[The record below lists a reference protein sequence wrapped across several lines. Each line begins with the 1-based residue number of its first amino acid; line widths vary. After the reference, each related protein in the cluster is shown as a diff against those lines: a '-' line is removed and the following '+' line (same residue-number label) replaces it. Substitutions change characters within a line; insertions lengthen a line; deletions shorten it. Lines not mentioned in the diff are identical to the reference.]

1 MTLHRPRARRAIGF
15 VVVALTACGFQ
26 ADALYTQENFSPK
39 HVARLKSVGSA
50 RLSPFGTRAAYLLS
64 IPRKPLKD
72 DDGRPWSELHVV
84 DTSGASRPYIIGKV
98 NISSIDWTP
107 DGQYVSFITKRGDDK
122 ESALYIIPIDGG
134 EARRVLSHD
143 AGVGSYSWHP
153 DGRRVAFVA
162 GEKKPKKRKEREDK
176 GFNAEIY
183 EEDWRP
189 RKVWIAEIADMTDP
203 WEEPADDK
211 AKDDNENGDA
221 ADEKPAE
228 TAATQP
234 AGKPRALD
242 LPGSAAD
249 VKWSPDGKLLAVT
262 LAPTPLIDD
271 SYMNQKLHV
280 IDVASGGVV
289 ARIDTPGKLGSFEWS
304 NDSKRLAIIAA
315 ADRND
320 PAEGRLIVAS
330 ASDGSYRDLLPD
342 FEGHV
347 SSIAWQDA
355 ETVMYL
361 ADERVTTSFGKVR
374 ADGSERKTLVPA
386 GKHVLSGLSL
396 SRDGMSAVMLCN
408 SPAHPPEV
416 FAMKHGDDGP
426 RRLTDSNPWL
436 SGLRFAAQEVV
447 TYKARDGLEID
458 GILFRPLDEQPGK
471 RYPLILCV
479 HGGPEAHEAN
489 GWLTNYSRPGQV
501 AAARGFAVFYPNYR
515 GSTGRGVAFSKT
527 GQKDMGGKEF
537 EDLVDAVDHLVATGL
552 VDGTKVGVT
561 GGSYGGYA
569 SAWCA
574 TALTERFAA
583 SVMFVGISDQV
594 SKFGTTDIPQ
604 EMYLVHERQYPWD
617 DWTKFQQRSPV
628 YHAPK
633 ARTPILILH
642 GKDDPRVHPS
652 QSMQMYRYLKTLG
665 EVPVRLV
672 MYPGEGHG
680 NRKAASRLD
689 YNMRMMQWFEHYL
702 TGPGGAP
709 PAWELDYEAEMG
721 KAK

>member
-1 MTLHRPRARRAIGF
+1 MSFLSPRALRAFGI
-15 VVVALTACGFQ
+15 VVVAQLVGGLETTAIF
-26 ADALYTQENFSPK
+26 AQERFTPR
-39 HVARLKSVGSA
+39 HVARLRTVSDAK
-50 RLSPFGTRAAYLLS
+50 LSPFGTRAAYLLS
-64 IPRKPLKD
+64 VPRKPLKD

-98 NISSIDWTP
+98 NISSIGWMP
-107 DGQYVSFITKRGDDK
+107 DGQAVSFVTKRGDDK
-122 ESALYIIPIDGG
+122 ENALYIIPIDGG
-134 EARRVLSHD
+134 EARRVLTHD
-143 AGVGSYSWHP
+143 VGVGSYSWHP

-162 GEKKPKKRKEREDK
+162 GEKKPKKLNEREDK
-176 GFNAEIY
+176 GFKAEIY

-189 RKVWIAEIADMTDP
+189 SKVWIAEISDLSDP
-203 WEEPADDK
+203 WEETADD
-211 AKDDNENGDA
+211 ANESEDGGEA
-221 ADEKPAE
+221 AVEKSTPAV
-228 TAATQP
+228 ATRP
-234 AGKPRALD
+234 GGKPRALD
-242 LPGSAAD
+242 LPGSAAE
-249 VKWSPDGKLLAVT
+249 VKWSPDGKLLAIT
-262 LAPTPLIDD
+262 LAPTPLVDD

-280 IDVASGGVV
+280 IDAETGEIVT
-289 ARIDTPGKLGSFEWS
+289 RIETPGKLGSFEWS
-304 NDSKRLAIIAA
+304 GDSKRLAIIAA

-330 ASDGSYRDLLPD
+330 ASDGTYRDVLPNLD
-342 FEGHV
+342 GHV
-347 SSIAWQDA
+347 TSIAWQNAD
-355 ETVMYL
+355 TIMYL
-361 ADERVTTSFGKVR
+361 ADERVTTSFGKVN
-374 ADGSERKTLVPA
+374 ADGSEQKTLVPS
-386 GKHVLSGLSL
+386 GKQVLSGLSL
-396 SRDGMSAVMLCN
+396 SRDGMSGVMLC
-408 SPAHPPEV
+408 SASTHPPEV

-436 SGLRFAAQEVV
+436 SDMRFAPQEVV

-458 GILFRPLDEQPGK
+458 GILIRPLDEQRGK

-515 GSTGRGVAFSKT
+515 GSTGRGVGFSKM
-527 GQKDMGGKEF
+527 GQNDMGGKEF
-537 EDLVDAVDHLVATGL
+537 DDLVDAVDHLVASGL
-552 VDGTKVGVT
+552 VDGAKVGVT

-617 DWTKFQQRSPV
+617 DWAKFQQRSPV

-702 TGPGGAP
+702 TGPGGDA
-709 PAWELDYEAEMG
+709 PAWELDYDAEMG